1 MNPKGLKV
9 LLVFIALLTA
19 ASALQLSHFASNT
32 TLNTTSNNIMLQA
45 LLQQQLTF

>member
-32 TLNTTSNNIMLQA
+32 TLNTTSNNTMLQA